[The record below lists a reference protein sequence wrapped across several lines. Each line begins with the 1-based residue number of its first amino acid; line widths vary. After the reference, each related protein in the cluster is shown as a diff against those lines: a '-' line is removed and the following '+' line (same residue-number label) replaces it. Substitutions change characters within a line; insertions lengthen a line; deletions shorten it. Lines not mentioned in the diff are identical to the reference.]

1 MTTMTLVVV
10 LAPTLVM
17 VVASG
22 NSDNVNSGGSSNVG
36 GVNGDVSDNDGNNVG
51 LDNQLW
57 Q

>member
-36 GVNGDVSDNDGNNVG
+36 GVNGNVSDNDGNNVG
-51 LDNQLW
+51 LDNQL
-57 Q
+57 